1 MHCVCTILQAGLREK
16 RAMFLRGLGQVSDII
31 SAVPSKHR
39 TTLQGAKIGL
49 RGGVRFA
56 RTWAPKIPASAA
68 TRRTS
73 SENRVDFSSLRLGP
87 VLAEEWLKEFESHN
101 DRLGFVLVPA
111 HVHMRTHAQCGAIM
125 LIITRRSF
133 QTQAN
138 PFKP

>member
-1 MHCVCTILQAGLREK
+1 MQLPNALENLSITPGKPHQIFTPTASLR
-16 RAMFLRGLGQVSDII
+16 
-31 SAVPSKHR
+31 
-39 TTLQGAKIGL
+39 
-49 RGGVRFA
+49 
-56 RTWAPKIPASAA
+56 
-68 TRRTS
+68 
-73 SENRVDFSSLRLGP
+73 LRLGP